1 MTRLRE
7 SGSGG
12 PPPTTGEPL
21 RFAVVSDTHV
31 STVRTGSAERLTQV
45 YGAIAQLAPDVV
57 LHCGDI
63 TDTGLSAEYDL
74 YRQLLPAALEG
85 RVRHVPGNHDVRWDA
100 TAKGR
105 YYAQFGVAP
114 SSFAAGGVHFVG
126 LDPTQALQE
135 PGHYGASSLRW
146 LERVLRRLPEGTP
159 VLLFQH
165 FPVGDGHYEIDDHAA
180 LLDLVAGYDVRGIF
194 AGHIHR
200 EEVTRFNELTQVTL
214 APVLGG
220 PVFYWAE
227 KASAPDGAPVLAVS
241 RVTVAADGAQAT
253 LPVATVPLSRCGPR
267 ARHRVII
274 GFASGGRLP
283 VTVLAEPADQV
294 RRVSA
299 STYPQVLAGGDWHDL
314 DAGPGGPGAG
324 RWSGTTPVPRMVP
337 GAYRLQLRLRA
348 PDGSWQEK
356 HIPFSVPGA
365 AADPVLAWRLRL
377 TGAVQAGIAVA
388 GPAAG
393 PVAVAAS
400 TAGEVAAVRVP
411 SGPGHGRTP
420 WLWRVRLGP
429 IYGRP
434 GVDAA
439 ARTLF
444 VPSADRH
451 LYALEA
457 VTGRTI
463 WRFDAGAPVLSAPT
477 VARAGHDEYVVFS
490 AGRQLL
496 AVHAATGQLAWS
508 VTGRGFSAGQAAC
521 DGLRVYTS
529 AADGYARAHDVF
541 TGRQAWSCAMVSGD
555 PHRVAL
561 YSGWDTTAVLGAEAV
576 VVATVSGS
584 LALEAATGAVRWRF
598 PGSTMYPPAVVL
610 GDGTALLTDE
620 QGTICRVSLADGR
633 VLWRAALKVRVL
645 NAGVTVDG
653 DSAWV
658 LSARG
663 RLIGVR
669 LADGRRQGSVQHTL
683 THSFSRPVIVGGTL
697 VAGDQD
703 GFVHGIRLP

>member
-1 MTRLRE
+1 VRA
-7 SGSGG
+7 
-12 PPPTTGEPL
+12 L
-21 RFAVVSDTHV
+21 RFALVSDTHV
-31 STVRTGSAERLTQV
+31 SVSRPESAERLAQV
-45 YGAIAQLAPDVV
+45 YGAIAQLAPDLV

-63 TDTGLSAEYDL
+63 TDTGLQAEYAL
-74 YRQLLPAALEG
+74 YRQVVPAALAG
-85 RVRHVPGNHDVRWDA
+85 QVRHVPGNHDVRWDA

-105 YYAQFGVAP
+105 YHTYFGAAP
-114 SSFAAGGVHFVG
+114 SSFGAGGVLFAG
-126 LDPTQALQE
+126 LDQTQALQE
-135 PGHYGASSLRW
+135 PGHYGRGGLRW
-146 LERVLRRLPEGTP
+146 LERLLRGLPEETP

-165 FPVGDGHYEIDDHAA
+165 FPVGAGHYDVDDQPA
-180 LLDLVAGYDVRGIF
+180 LLDLVSQYDVRGIF

-214 APVLGG
+214 APVLTS

-227 KASAPDGAPVLAVS
+227 KAADPGRGAPVLAVS
-241 RVTVAADGAQAT
+241 RVTLAADGT
-253 LPVATVPLSRCGPR
+253 PVSRPVATVPLSRRRR

-274 GFASGGRLP
+274 GAASGGRLP
-283 VTVLAEPADQV
+283 VTVLAEPAGQV
-294 RRVSA
+294 GGVSA
-299 STYPQVLAGGDWHDL
+299 STYPQVLSGGDWHDL
-314 DAGPGGPGAG
+314 GPGPGGPAAG
-324 RWSGTTPVPRMVP
+324 RWSGTLPVPRIVP
-337 GAYRLQLRLRA
+337 GAYRVQLRLLA

-356 HIPFSVPGA
+356 HIPFSVPGGA
-365 AADPVLAWRLRL
+365 TDPVPAWRLRL

-388 GPAAG
+388 GPVAG
-393 PVAVAAS
+393 PVIVVAS

-411 SGPGHGRTP
+411 PGPGDGRAP

-429 IYGRP
+429 VYRRA

-439 ARTLF
+439 GRTLF

-457 VTGRTI
+457 STGQAV
-463 WRFDAGAPVLSAPT
+463 WRFDAGAPVLSAPA
-477 VARAGHDEYVVFS
+477 VARVAGDEYVIFS

-496 AVHAATGQLAWS
+496 AVRASTGQLAWS

-521 DGLRVYTS
+521 DGRRVYTS
-529 AADGYARAHDVF
+529 AADGYARAHDAL
-541 TGRQAWSCAMVSGD
+541 TGRQEWSCPMVSGD
-555 PHRVAL
+555 AHRMAL
-561 YSGWDTTAVLGAEAV
+561 YSGWDDAVVLG
-576 VVATVSGS
+576 GG
-584 LALEAATGAVRWRF
+584 ALEAATGTVRWKF
-598 PGSTMYPPAVVL
+598 PGATMYPAAVVL
-610 GDGTALLTDE
+610 GDDTVLLTNE
-620 QGTICRVSLADGR
+620 QGTLARVSLADGQ
-633 VLWRAALKVRVL
+633 VHWQTALKVRVL
-645 NAGVTVDG
+645 NAGVTTDR

-683 THSFSRPVIVGGTL
+683 AYSYSRPAIVGGTL

>member
-1 MTRLRE
+1 MRA
-7 SGSGG
+7 
-12 PPPTTGEPL
+12 L
-21 RFAVVSDTHV
+21 RFALVGDTHV
-31 STVRTGSAERLTQV
+31 SVSRPESAERLAQV
-45 YGAIAQLAPDVV
+45 YGAIAQLAPDLV

-63 TDTGLSAEYDL
+63 TDTGLQAEYVL
-74 YRQLLPAALEG
+74 YRQVIPAALSG

-105 YYAQFGVAP
+105 YHAHFGAAP
-114 SSFAAGGVHFVG
+114 SSFGAGGVHFAG

-135 PGHYGASSLRW
+135 TGHYGRGGLRW
-146 LERVLRRLPEGTP
+146 LERLLRGLPEGAP

-165 FPVGDGHYEIDDHAA
+165 FPVGAGHYDVDDQAA
-180 LLDLVAGYDVRGIF
+180 LLDLVAQFDVRAIF

-214 APVLGG
+214 APVVAS

-227 KASAPDGAPVLAVS
+227 KAADPEHGAPVLALS
-241 RVTVAADGAQAT
+241 RVTLAADGTPAS
-253 LPVATVPLSRCGPR
+253 LPVATVPLSRCRPR

-274 GFASGGRLP
+274 GAASGGRLP
-283 VTVLAEPADQV
+283 VTVLAEPAGQV
-294 RRVSA
+294 RGVSA
-299 STYPQVLAGGDWHDL
+299 STYPQVLSGGDWHDL
-314 DAGPGGPGAG
+314 GVGPGGPAAG
-324 RWSGTTPVPRMVP
+324 RWSVTLPVPRIVP
-337 GAYRLQLRLRA
+337 GAYRVQLRLLA

-356 HIPFSVPGA
+356 HIPSSVPGGA
-365 AADPVLAWRLRL
+365 TDPVPAWRLRL

-388 GPAAG
+388 GPVAG
-393 PVAVAAS
+393 PVIVAAS

-411 SGPGHGRTP
+411 PGDGRTP

-429 IYGRP
+429 VYRRP

-439 ARTLF
+439 GRMLF

-457 VTGRTI
+457 STGQAV
-463 WRFDAGAPVLSAPT
+463 WRFDAGAPVLSAPA
-477 VARAGHDEYVVFS
+477 VARVAGHEYVIFS

-496 AVHAATGQLAWS
+496 AVHASTGQLAWS

-521 DGLRVYTS
+521 DGRRVYTS
-529 AADGYARAHDVF
+529 AADGYARAHDALS
-541 TGRQAWSCAMVSGD
+541 GRQEWSCQMVSGD
-555 PHRVAL
+555 QHRVAL
-561 YSGWDTTAVLGAEAV
+561 YSGWDNAVVLGAGAV
-576 VVATVSGS
+576 IAATVSGS
-584 LALEAATGAVRWRF
+584 TALEADTGAVRWKF
-598 PGSTMYPPAVVL
+598 PGSTMYPAAVVL
-610 GDGTALLTDE
+610 GDDTVLLTNE
-620 QGTICRVSLADGR
+620 QGTVCRVSLADGH
-633 VLWRAALKVRVL
+633 VHWQTALKARVL
-645 NAGVTVDG
+645 NAGVTTDRA
-653 DSAWV
+653 SAWV

-663 RLIGVR
+663 RLIGVG

-683 THSFSRPVIVGGTL
+683 AYSYSCPAIVGGTL